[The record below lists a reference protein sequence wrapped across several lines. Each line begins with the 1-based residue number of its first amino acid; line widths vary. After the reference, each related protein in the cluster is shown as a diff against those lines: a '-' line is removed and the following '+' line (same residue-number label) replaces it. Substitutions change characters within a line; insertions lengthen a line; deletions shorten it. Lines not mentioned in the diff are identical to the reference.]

1 MRRAFI
7 PVLMTLAGCG
17 QTIVWSQEYS
27 VLDEDVWEAE
37 EGDRYEN
44 QFFCQEGQSGTAIDD
59 CESEQINGGTGVRK
73 GEVCTRSVDYTDDA
87 GVVYGGHVF
96 VSTRIEGTCAEAGYA
111 FLCDDASKLY
121 GATEACDGLT
131 PPE

>member
-73 GEVCTRSVDYTDDA
+73 GEVCTRSVDRTDGRGRVRRACLRVDA
-87 GVVYGGHVF
+87 YRRDLRRGRLRVP
-96 VSTRIEGTCAEAGYA
+96 
-111 FLCDDASKLY
+111 L
-121 GATEACDGLT
+121 
-131 PPE
+131 